1 MLNITVDRN
10 CNKIKIFTDDPSVK
24 CLLEFRQ
31 KETKY
36 IPWMKSWQTITSL
49 TKLYE
54 EKRSESVPKS
64 GHWTF
69 TLGLGW
75 ASYVANMFCNY
86 ITQQEYME
94 ILGAIMAE
102 SYPTTPFPNLREY
115 QNADIL
121 HLLKYKLGLFTVF
134 TGYGKTQVIS
144 TLTNFAYSMGK
155 RVLIVTPGSK
165 ARDEVV
171 KRCKQVFGLDIPN
184 KDLSLNCLIT
194 QGMIN
199 SKRYKDPVEAAKF
212 KALLSQY
219 DWVLADEVEYTINPG
234 GDYIYDSLVG
244 CERFYGFSGSAD
256 KVGGEC
262 ISFAQ
267 GITDVVMRNKDLI
280 SRFGPSLVHRMPTNL
295 SIDNIVIKT
304 LALNNIKFTEQDVK
318 EDTNVYMTIMS
329 KIWTDPEISKLVVK
343 IAKRY
348 PKLYIPINNLVSILN
363 EWIDKYW
370 VGTFRILLV
379 CGEGYI
385 YYDLDGNRTSLSLEE
400 AWNYINNDL
409 VDIIP
414 STSAGFRALDLPKL
428 DSALIVSG
436 NLAGQVL
443 QQIGR
448 VARSKHFNI
457 IALDPM
463 LPKRIPVYSKGM
475 DTRDDMIRNYYKY
488 CTIQDITINEDNL

>member
-1 MLNITVDRN
+1 MLNIVVDKSINR
-10 CNKIKIFTDDPSVK
+10 IRIYTDDPSVK
-24 CLLEFRQ
+24 CMLEFKQ

-36 IPWMKSWQTITSL
+36 IPWQKTWRTVETL

-54 EKRSESVPKS
+54 EKRTTPVN
-64 GHWTF
+64 GVWTF

-75 ASYVANMFCNY
+75 ASYVANVFCNF
-86 ITQQEYME
+86 ISQDEYNG
-94 ILGAIMAE
+94 ILRSIMAD
-102 SYPTTPFPNLREY
+102 SYPTTPFNNLRDY
-115 QNADIL
+115 QNDDIL

-134 TGYGKTQVIS
+134 TGYGKTQIIA
-144 TLTNFAYSMGK
+144 TLTNFAYMLGK
-155 RVLIVTPGSK
+155 KVLIVTPGSK

-171 KRCKQVFGLDIPN
+171 KRCKLVFGLDIPN
-184 KDLSLNCLIT
+184 SDLSLNCLIT
-194 QGMIN
+194 GGMIN

-234 GDYIYDSLVG
+234 GDYIYDALLN

-267 GITDVVMRNKDLI
+267 GITDVVIRNKDLI
-280 SRFGPSLVHRMPTNL
+280 ARFGPSLVHRMPTNL
-295 SIDNIVIKT
+295 SIDNTVIKT
-304 LALNNIKFTEQDVK
+304 FALNNITFDDV
-318 EDTNVYMTIMS
+318 DTTADSNVYMTLMA

-348 PKLYIPINNLVSILN
+348 PKLYIPINNLVSILY
-363 EWIDKYW
+363 EWIEKYW
-370 VGTFRILLV
+370 TGVFRILLV

-385 YYDLDGNRTSLSLEE
+385 YYDLSGNKTTLTLEE
-400 AWNYINNDL
+400 AWNYINNDM

-443 QQIGR
+443 QQIG
-448 VARSKHFNI
+448 KI
-457 IALDPM
+457 KT
-463 LPKRIPVYSKGM
+463 LPFFIKFGEKLE
-475 DTRDDMIRNYYKY
+475 K
-488 CTIQDITINEDNL
+488 

>member
-1 MLNITVDRN
+1 MLNIIVDPIG
-10 CNKIKIFTDDPSVK
+10 KIKIYTDDPSVK
-24 CLLEFRQ
+24 CMLEFKQ
-31 KETKY
+31 QENKY
-36 IPWMKSWQTITSL
+36 VPWRKTWQTVTTI

-54 EKRSESVPKS
+54 EKRPTPKN
-64 GHWTF
+64 GIWTF

-75 ASYVANMFCNY
+75 ASYIANVFCNF
-86 ITQQEYME
+86 ITQDEYMG
-94 ILGAIMAE
+94 ILRAIMAD
-102 SYPTTPFPNLREY
+102 SYPTTLFPGLRDY
-115 QNADIL
+115 QNDDIL
-121 HLLKYKLGLFTVF
+121 HLLKYKLGLFTVH
-134 TGYGKTQVIS
+134 TGYGKTQLIA
-144 TLTNFAYSMGK
+144 TLVNYAYMLGK
-155 RVLIVTPGSK
+155 KVLIVTPGSK

-171 KRCKQVFGLDIPN
+171 KRCKKVFNLDVPN
-184 KDLSLNCLIT
+184 ADLSLNCLIT
-194 QGMIN
+194 QGLIN

-212 KALLSQY
+212 KVLLSQY

-234 GDYIYDSLVG
+234 GDYIYDSLTG

-267 GITDVVMRNKDLI
+267 GITDIVIRNKDLVA
-280 SRFGPSLVHRMPTNL
+280 RFGPSLVHRMPTNL
-295 SIDNIVIKT
+295 SIDNVVIKT
-304 LALNNIKFTEQDVK
+304 LALNNIRFDDV
-318 EDTNVYMTIMS
+318 DTTADQNIYMTLMT
-329 KIWTDPEISKLVVK
+329 KIWVDPEISKLVVR

-363 EWIDKYW
+363 EWIDNYW
-370 VGTFRILLV
+370 IGVFRILLV

-385 YYDLDGNRTSLSLEE
+385 YYDINGNKTKLTLQE
-400 AWNYINNDL
+400 AWDYINNDL

-457 IALDPM
+457 ITLDPM
-463 LPKRIPVYSKGM
+463 FPKKIPVYSKGM
-475 DTRDDMIRNYYKY
+475 DTRDEMIRNYYKY
-488 CTIQDITINEDNL
+488 CTIQDIIINEDNL

>member
-1 MLNITVDRN
+1 MLNITVDKN
-10 CNKIKIFTDDPSVK
+10 CNKIKIITDDPSVK
-24 CLLEFRQ
+24 CLLEFKQ

-36 IPWMKSWQTITSL
+36 IPWMKNWQTITSL

-54 EKRSESVPKS
+54 EKRSESVPKN
-64 GHWTF
+64 GYWTF

-75 ASYVANMFCNY
+75 ASYIANMFCNY
-86 ITQQEYME
+86 ITREEYLG
-94 ILGAIMAE
+94 ILGAIMAD
-102 SYPTTPFPNLREY
+102 SYPTTPFPNLRDY

-121 HLLKYKLGLFTVF
+121 HLLKYKLGLFTVH
-134 TGYGKTQVIS
+134 TGYGKTELIA
-144 TLTNFAYSMGK
+144 TLTNFAYAMGK
-155 RVLIVTPGSK
+155 KVLIVTPGSK
-165 ARDEVV
+165 ARDEIV
-171 KRCKQVFGLDIPN
+171 KRCSTRFGLDIPN

-199 SKRYKDPVEAAKF
+199 SKRYKDPVEAVKF
-212 KALLSQY
+212 KTLLSQY

-234 GDYIYDSLVG
+234 GDYIYDSLLG

-267 GITDVVMRNKDLI
+267 GITDVVIRNKDLI

-304 LALNNIKFTEQDVK
+304 LALNNSKFTEQEIR

-329 KIWTDPEISKLVVK
+329 QIWTDPGVSELVVK
-343 IAKRY
+343 IAKRF

-363 EWIDKYW
+363 VWIDEYW
-370 VGTFRILLV
+370 KGIFRILLV

-385 YYDLDGNRTSLSLEE
+385 YYDLNGNRTNLDLQQ

-414 STSAGFRALDLPKL
+414 STAAGFRALDLPKL

-443 QQIGR
+443 QQIG
-448 VARSKHFNI
+448 KKYLPFFIKFGEKLIKENTE
-457 IALDPM
+457 LD
-463 LPKRIPVYSKGM
+463 KKS
-475 DTRDDMIRNYYKY
+475 
-488 CTIQDITINEDNL
+488 

>member
-1 MLNITVDRN
+1 MLNIIVDKT
-10 CNKIKIFTDDPSVK
+10 CNRIKIFTDDPSVK
-24 CLLEFRQ
+24 CMLEFKQ

-36 IPWMKSWQTITSL
+36 IPWQKQWQTVTTI

-54 EKRSESVPKS
+54 EKRPAPKD
-64 GHWTF
+64 GIWTF

-75 ASYVANMFCNY
+75 ASYVANVFCNF
-86 ITQQEYME
+86 ITQQEYMGV
-94 ILGAIMAE
+94 LSAIMAD
-102 SYPTTPFPNLREY
+102 SYITTPFPNLRDY
-115 QNADIL
+115 QNDDIL
-121 HLLKYKLGLFTVF
+121 HLLKYKLGLFTVY

-144 TLTNFAYSMGK
+144 TLTNLAYSMGK
-155 RVLIVTPGSK
+155 KVLIVTPGSK

-171 KRCKQVFGLDIPN
+171 KRCKLVFGLDIPN

-199 SKRYKDPVEAAKF
+199 SKRYKDPTEAAKF

-234 GDYIYDSLVG
+234 GDYIYDSLTG

-267 GITDVVMRNKDLI
+267 GITDVVMRNKDLVA
-280 SRFGPSLVHRMPTNL
+280 RFGPSLVHRMPTNL

-304 LALNNIKFTEQDVK
+304 MALNNIRFFDEDM
-318 EDTNVYMTIMS
+318 EDDTNVYMTLMT
-329 KIWTDPEISKLVVK
+329 KIWVDPEISKLVVK
-343 IAKRY
+343 IAKKY
-348 PKLYIPINNLVSILN
+348 PKLYIPINNLVNILN
-363 EWIDKYW
+363 EWIDNYW
-370 VGTFRILLV
+370 KGVFRILLV

-385 YYDLDGNRTSLSLEE
+385 YYDLNGNRTNLDLQQ
-400 AWNYINNDL
+400 AWDYINNDL

-414 STSAGFRALDLPKL
+414 STAAGFRALDLPKL

-443 QQIGR
+443 QQIG
-448 VARSKHFNI
+448 KKYLPFFIKFGEKLIKENTE
-457 IALDPM
+457 LD
-463 LPKRIPVYSKGM
+463 KKS
-475 DTRDDMIRNYYKY
+475 
-488 CTIQDITINEDNL
+488 